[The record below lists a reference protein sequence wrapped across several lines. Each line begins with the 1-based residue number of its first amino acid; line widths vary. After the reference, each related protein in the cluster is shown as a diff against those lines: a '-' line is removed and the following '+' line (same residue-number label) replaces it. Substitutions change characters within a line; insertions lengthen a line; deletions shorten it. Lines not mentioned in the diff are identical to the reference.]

1 MKIIYNVKLQLRE
14 KLLKKCYFYL
24 NIEVDLSKN
33 KWYII
38 LIKTS
43 KASDTEVKWITD
55 EELVLKENYLIFTVG
70 KFYIANSLSF
80 V

>member
-1 MKIIYNVKLQLRE
+1 MKIIHNIKVRLRK

-43 KASDTEVKWITD
+43 KTSGTEVKGITGVK
-55 EELVLKENYLIFTVG
+55 LVLKEKYFIIT
-70 KFYIANSLSF
+70 
-80 V
+80 

>member
-43 KASDTEVKWITD
+43 KASEKEVKRITGIR
-55 EELVLKENYLIFTVG
+55 LVLKENYFMVT
-70 KFYIANSLSF
+70 
-80 V
+80 